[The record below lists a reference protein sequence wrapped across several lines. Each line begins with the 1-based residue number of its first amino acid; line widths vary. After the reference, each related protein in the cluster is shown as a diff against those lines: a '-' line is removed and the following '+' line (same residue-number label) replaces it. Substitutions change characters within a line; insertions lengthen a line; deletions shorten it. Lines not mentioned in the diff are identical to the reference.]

1 MSHGVTARAR
11 IAYIRDPLALVVHT
25 SRVLTVGCLRFIFD
39 DIFLILFCGTLRLY
53 HNDGLRT
60 GQTFADDE
68 ASYRG
73 RPFIALVPG
82 LALCIYRRA
91 LAEVKRKIGF
101 DVNAG
106 G

>member
-1 MSHGVTARAR
+1 MSHGVTARAW
-11 IAYIRDPLALVVHT
+11 IAYIRDPLALVVHS
-25 SRVLTVGCLRFIFD
+25 SRVLAVGYLRVILD
-39 DIFLILFCGTLRLY
+39 DIFLFLFCRTMRFY

-73 RPFIALVPG
+73 WPFIALGPG